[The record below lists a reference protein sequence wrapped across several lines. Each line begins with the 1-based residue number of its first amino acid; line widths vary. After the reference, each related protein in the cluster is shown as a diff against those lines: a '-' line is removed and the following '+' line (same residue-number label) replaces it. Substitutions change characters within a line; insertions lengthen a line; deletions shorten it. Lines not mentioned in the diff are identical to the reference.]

1 MRYCPYAQRT
11 ILALNAKQID
21 YEVVNIDLKEKPE
34 WLTRK
39 SAFGKI
45 EKVYLNI
52 DNYLFK

>member
-45 EKVYLNI
+45 KKVYLNT
-52 DNYLFK
+52 DNLFK